1 MQAMDEVLRN
11 RRYFQFSLRTLFAL
25 MTILCVWLGYQLN
38 WIRERH
44 KALGELQQS
53 SVLFDTHKPAPWSIR
68 LIERGVPSIAVDR
81 DVARDARKVR
91 QLKRLFPE
99 ATICTTIDG
108 LPVSRSPN
116 PGFALKAL

>member
-1 MQAMDEVLRN
+1 MQVMYEVPRN

-44 KALGELQQS
+44 KALEKLQQS
-53 SVLFDTHKPAPWSIR
+53 RVVFDTYKSAPWSIR
-68 LIERGVPSIAVDR
+68 LIERGVPSIAVDP
-81 DVARDARKVR
+81 DVARDAQKVG

-99 ATICTTIDG
+99 ATLCTPIDG